1 MTEQPGT
8 TTPDCVSFLI
18 AVGESLCVFS
28 DRKPMETTRAM
39 TNTARLPAAIDRSKW
54 AVRNWGPD
62 ECAAHSRTFASE
74 RKCLA
79 RTQQPPEE
87 GRRLLRQ
94 LREGFGLWLGLRKH
108 VSEKDAVYILSV
120 LREHSNWHDV
130 KKSVDEDLRKE
141 YLELFDEVKY
151 FDRDWVHTEMKNRQQ
166 RPRWVWCSWSNR
178 GVSFLIALVIVSGG
192 CVEVCL
198 FWPPWPGAAVE
209 WVVRRQKRLAQ

>member
-39 TNTARLPAAIDRSKW
+39 TNTARLPAAIDRSKC

-108 VSEKDAVYILSV
+108 VSEKDAVFILSV

-130 KKSVDEDLRKE
+130 KKSVNEDLRKE

-166 RPRWVWCSWSNR
+166 RPR
-178 GVSFLIALVIVSGG
+178 
-192 CVEVCL
+192 
-198 FWPPWPGAAVE
+198 
-209 WVVRRQKRLAQ
+209 